1 MRPYQDEPDEIVK
14 KRGFR
19 NVCIPVYFSPASKK
33 DDVYVRIPLPY
44 KVGERNS
51 PGNVEEKLRCEVASY
66 IWIQQNCPDIP
77 IPALYGFG
85 FPDGQTFT
93 APENVPRFTRLL
105 SYVKRTLFL
114 WLDTATPSRYIRRR
128 RLDILKT
135 GYIIIGRV
143 IEGEMLSI
151 SWDSFRH
158 DAVRRSNLFHDIARI
173 TLSLNKARLP
183 RIGSL
188 SFNDSGHLT
197 LSLNKARLPRIGS
210 LSFNDSGHLTLTN
223 RPLTLRLQTLENEG
237 IPTPLDRNS
246 TYTAVEPY
254 VLDLLACHDHRI
266 HHQPNSIHHHD
277 DGEQQLAALTMMRA
291 IIHHFL
297 DPTYRHGPFV
307 FTLTDLH
314 QSNIFVDKDWHITS
328 LIDLEW
334 ACSLPI
340 EFQSLPYWLSG
351 LAVDEL
357 TGEHLDTFRRLAT
370 EYLDAFEQ
378 EERRILGTNLFQT
391 PIMRKGWETGSFCRC
406 DKAKIDD
413 ETAYKHRLEEAFAD
427 KLNNLGT
434 QHRK

>member
-1 MRPYQDEPDEIVK
+1 MTEIEAIVSFHLGSSDFQLGDEEMWIS
-14 KRGFR
+14 GSY
-19 NVCIPVYFSPASKK
+19 NVCVPMYFSPASKK
-33 DDVYVRIPLPY
+33 DDVYTRIPLPY

-85 FPDGQTFT
+85 VPDGQTFT

-105 SYVKRTLFL
+105 SYVKRTLFS
-114 WLDTATPSRYIRRR
+114 WLGTASPSRYIRRR

-158 DAVRRSNLFHDIARI
+158 DAVRRSNLFHDVARI

-188 SFNDSGHLT
+188 SFNDSGHL
-197 LSLNKARLPRIGS
+197 A
-210 LSFNDSGHLTLTN
+210 LTN

-277 DGEQQLAALTMMRA
+277 DGEQQLAAPTMMRA
-291 IIHHFL
+291 ITHHFL

-307 FTLTDLH
+307 FTLTYLH

-351 LAVDEL
+351 RAVDEL
-357 TGEHLDTFRRLAT
+357 TGEHMDTFRRLAT

-378 EERRILGTNLFQT
+378 EER
-391 PIMRKGWETGSFCRC
+391 
-406 DKAKIDD
+406 
-413 ETAYKHRLEEAFAD
+413 
-427 KLNNLGT
+427 
-434 QHRK
+434 